1 MTLSRVP
8 WLFSCS
14 GSGVLNVRYSKKLM
28 LNGGS
33 RVYNLLSLV
42 MYPKCVYF
50 ASLTLTSEYWG
61 GVRTAH
67 APEQGHN
74 HNLDNVALNNACSVS

>member
-1 MTLSRVP
+1 MTLSGVP

-14 GSGVLNVRYSKKLM
+14 GSGVLNVCYSEKLM

-61 GVRTAH
+61 GGGPNSTC
-67 APEQGHN
+67 P
-74 HNLDNVALNNACSVS
+74 